1 MGRLLIQFAG
11 TNTTKALSETLP
23 KNTIIVDEDL
33 HQLRLH
39 DGTTQGGHIIGGSGG
54 GGVPVGTII
63 PFAGN
68 SIPEGYL
75 LCDGSAISRTDYATL
90 FSVIGTIYGAG
101 NGNSTFNLPSLIY
114 RTILGAGPDSGWE
127 VGSSRLGAI
136 PKITATTNST
146 GSHSHTRGTMN
157 ITGSTYGT
165 AAGYLDYMVSWIN
178 SAGAFYGIETTSSHG
193 MGGGGSHGTMMA
205 LGFDASRSWTGSTNS
220 TGAHSHT
227 VTVSSTG
234 AMRDDGKVYP
244 TSVSM
249 RLYIKY

>member
-39 DGTTQGGHIIGGSGG
+39 DGTTAGGHIIGGSSG

-90 FSVIGTIYGAG
+90 FAVIGTIYGTG
-101 NGNSTFNLPSLIY
+101 DGNSTFNLPMYNAGETLV
-114 RTILGAGPDSGWE
+114 RGAPGWH
-127 VGSSRLGAI
+127 
-136 PKITATTNST
+136 TN
-146 GSHSHTRGTMN
+146 GMVPN
-157 ITGSTYGT
+157 ITGSFGVYTAGNFWAPVEGCFDTYQSTQNGESY
-165 AAGYLDYMVSWIN
+165 AYSGRSP
-178 SAGAFYGIETTSSHG
+178 FYT
-193 MGGGGSHGTMMA
+193 
-205 LGFDASRSWTGSTNS
+205 FDASRSSAVYNNTTTYVRPAGIGTNFC
-220 TGAHSHT
+220 
-227 VTVSSTG
+227 
-234 AMRDDGKVYP
+234 
-244 TSVSM
+244 
-249 RLYIKY
+249 IKYI

>member
-39 DGTTQGGHIIGGSGG
+39 DGTTAGGHIIGGSGG

-90 FSVIGTIYGAG
+90 FAVIGTIYGTG
-101 NGNSTFNLPSLIY
+101 DGNSTFNLPNLNDRLPRMPSNH
-114 RTILGAGPDSGWE
+114 TIGGTNEGWAPDIQGEFQVIFHSDSWSQIASG
-127 VGSSRLGAI
+127 SFY
-136 PKITATTNST
+136 PK
-146 GSHSHTRGTMN
+146 GTPPVAH
-157 ITGSTYGT
+157 I
-165 AAGYLDYMVSWIN
+165 
-178 SAGAFYGIETTSSHG
+178 
-193 MGGGGSHGTMMA
+193 GGGNYCLNYTLDFM
-205 LGFDASRSWTGSTNS
+205 ASRSWTGYNSSVTNIM
-220 TGAHSHT
+220 ARNLC
-227 VTVSSTG
+227 
-234 AMRDDGKVYP
+234 M
-244 TSVSM
+244 
-249 RLYIKY
+249 LFIIKYI